1 MSRELII
8 EKLRPYQTHPDA
20 TSVAAS
26 VEWHIRN
33 ARLNETALRV
43 LRVLQ
48 FRSKI
53 VYGAAWLKL
62 ETIADVIGKSVRTV
76 RRALRQLEQAEVID
90 TYFQT
95 REKSGGDGASVF
107 TIRPVISI
115 VRANVRPSLSAR
127 VEDENP
133 RHAEDEGSSAKGKDD
148 SLKKHQEK
156 NEVYTSGEGEED
168 KPLDKSFV
176 PDTVPAEFTDAVWPY
191 LRDAVKVHRL
201 YTRAIIA
208 SRQLGDYKGVRD
220 HVAVQAFKATV
231 FALKAGKVKTDMF
244 AYFYGTYRSLAI
256 ADIRREAAAERGIE
270 LEAIFGVDE
279 ETA

>member
-115 VRANVRPSLSAR
+115 VRANVRPSMSAR
-127 VEDENP
+127 SEDENT
-133 RHAEDEGSSAKGKDD
+133 RHAESEGSSAKGKDD

-156 NEVYTSGEGEED
+156 NEVYTSGGDED
-168 KPLDKSFV
+168 KPLGKDFV
-176 PDTVPAEFTDAVWPY
+176 PDTIPEAFVNVVWPY

-208 SRQLGDYKGVRD
+208 AKQLGDYRVRD

-231 FALKAGKVKTDMF
+231 FALKAGKVKSDMF
-244 AYFYGTYRSLAI
+244 AYFYGTYKALAV
-256 ADIRREAAAERGIE
+256 ADIRREAAEARGID
-270 LEAIFGVDE
+270 LHALFGADE

>member
-133 RHAEDEGSSAKGKDD
+133 RHAEDEAASRERKDD
-148 SLKKHQEK
+148 SLKKQQEK
-156 NEVYTSGEGEED
+156 NEVYTSREGEGD
-168 KPLDKSFV
+168 KPLGRDFV
-176 PDTVPAEFTDAVWPY
+176 PDTVPEAFVNAVWPY
-191 LRDAVKVHRL
+191 LRDAVKVHRF

-208 SRQLGDYKGVRD
+208 SRQLGDYRVRD

-244 AYFYGTYRSLAI
+244 GYFFGTYRSLAI
-256 ADIRREAAAERGIE
+256 ADIRREAAAERGID
-270 LEAIFGVDE
+270 LQALFGADE